1 MAFDGIM
8 TAAVTYELN
17 HTLQGGKIEK
27 VYQPEA
33 EELVF
38 NIHSKSGKLKLYIS
52 SSGNHAGIYLGFL
65 HAASQ
70 ALAERQNYRC
80 KAGRL

>member
-38 NIHSKSGKLKLYIS
+38 NIHSKQ
-52 SSGNHAGIYLGFL
+52 
-65 HAASQ
+65 AS
-70 ALAERQNYRC
+70 
-80 KAGRL
+80 